1 MHVVTVVGCEPHE
14 VGSRS
19 RVEIIDERTVS
30 HRTAARVGENNLGA
44 TRRTVHNVGEPDE
57 RVMLRSIRLMITQV
71 TAACH
76 VLVLH
81 VALPGQARCLKTVY
95 EVGTV
100 ERPRAACRAAVVRG
114 SAQHSEIVSLAVMR
128 HAQIVR
134 SYRVAIGQARHVWS
148 AHSAL
153 TGRRTRTAYLLYTV
167 ILHNDNHDMVKIGPC
182 SRRRLCCGT
191 RRLCDVRDVGNAQ
204 SRRQEMRMSE
214 KSRVERLFN
223 IVHYSHS
230 SPDEHT

>member
-44 TRRTVHNVGEPDE
+44 TRRTIHDVSEPYE

-100 ERPRAACRAAVVRG
+100 ERPRAACRAAVVSG

-134 SYRVAIGQARHVWS
+134 TYSVAVGQACHVRCT
-148 AHSAL
+148 HRAL
-153 TGRRTRTAYLLYTV
+153 TGRRTRTAYLLHTM
-167 ILHNDNHDMVKIGPC
+167 ILHNDNHDMVKIGAC
-182 SRRRLCCGT
+182 RSRGLRTGSGCGGRLECLSRG
-191 RRLCDVRDVGNAQ
+191 DGAQ
-204 SRRQEMRMSE
+204 AKYQE
-214 KSRVERLFN
+214 
-223 IVHYSHS
+223 Y
-230 SPDEHT
+230 

>member
-14 VGSRS
+14 VGSS
-19 RVEIIDERTVS
+19 PRVEIIDERTVS
-30 HRTAARVGENNLGA
+30 HRTAARIGENNLGA
-44 TRRTVHNVGEPDE
+44 TGRAVHNVGEPDE

-71 TAACH
+71 TATRH

-81 VALPGQARCLKTVY
+81 VALPSQACSFKPVN
-95 EVGTV
+95 EIGTA
-100 ERPRAACRAAVVRG
+100 ERPGTARRAAVVRG
-114 SAQHSEIVSLAVMR
+114 SAQHSEIVSLAVMG

-167 ILHNDNHDMVKIGPC
+167 ILHNDNHDMVKIGAC
-182 SRRRLCCGT
+182 RSRGLRTGSGCG
-191 RRLCDVRDVGNAQ
+191 G
-204 SRRQEMRMSE
+204 
-214 KSRVERLFN
+214 
-223 IVHYSHS
+223 
-230 SPDEHT
+230 

>member
-44 TRRTVHNVGEPDE
+44 TGRTVQNVGETDE

-81 VALPGQARCLKTVY
+81 VALPGQARCLKNVY

-100 ERPRAACRAAVVRG
+100 ERPRAACRAAVVSG
-114 SAQHSEIVSLAVMR
+114 SAQHREIVSLAVMR

-134 SYRVAIGQARHVWS
+134 TYSVAVGQACHVRSTHGAETWRWT
-148 AHSAL
+148 L
-153 TGRRTRTAYLLYTV
+153 TTYLT
-167 ILHNDNHDMVKIGPC
+167 D
-182 SRRRLCCGT
+182 T
-191 RRLCDVRDVGNAQ
+191 
-204 SRRQEMRMSE
+204 
-214 KSRVERLFN
+214 
-223 IVHYSHS
+223 
-230 SPDEHT
+230 